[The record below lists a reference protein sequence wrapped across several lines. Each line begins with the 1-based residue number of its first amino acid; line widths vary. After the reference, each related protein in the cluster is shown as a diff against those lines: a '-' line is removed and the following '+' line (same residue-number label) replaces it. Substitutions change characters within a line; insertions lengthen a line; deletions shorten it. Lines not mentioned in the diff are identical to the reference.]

1 VQACD
6 ELEALAHVK
15 TVSDGKLCRCSS
27 IGALEGRE
35 DDAVLS
41 ENHISPRKSD
51 ETPGDDEPKVLKCG
65 CERNR

>member
-1 VQACD
+1 MQVACD

-27 IGALEGRE
+27 IGVLEGRE

-41 ENHISPRKSD
+41 ENHILAREID
-51 ETPGDDEPKVLKCG
+51 GTPGDDEPKVS
-65 CERNR
+65 

>member
-1 VQACD
+1 VQVACD
-6 ELEALAHVK
+6 ELEALAQVK

-41 ENHISPRKSD
+41 ENHILAREIDK
-51 ETPGDDEPKVLKCG
+51 TPGNDEPKVL
-65 CERNR
+65 